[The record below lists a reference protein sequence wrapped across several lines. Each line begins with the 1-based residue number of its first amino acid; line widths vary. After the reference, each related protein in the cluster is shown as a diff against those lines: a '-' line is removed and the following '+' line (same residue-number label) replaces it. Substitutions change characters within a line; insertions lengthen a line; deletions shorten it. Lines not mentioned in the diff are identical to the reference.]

1 MSTKSRIPVFAISAA
16 FGFVVS
22 LGVTMVA
29 WAPFEDR
36 AFHCTDRMSG
46 IFWDSI
52 DSHQAAGDTVLPGWT
67 WQKIKVAQ
75 GLYEAGFIVLWLAI
89 AATPALV
96 IGRRSHAQ
104 AT

>member
-1 MSTKSRIPVFAISAA
+1 MFTISAC

-22 LGVTMVA
+22 LGITMAGWV
-29 WAPFEDR
+29 PFEYR
-36 AFHCTDRMSG
+36 AFECTDRMDG

-52 DSHQAAGDTVLPGWT
+52 DAHQAAGDTVLAGWT
-67 WQKIKVAQ
+67 WQEIKLVQ

-89 AATPALV
+89 AATPALTF
-96 IGRRSHAQ
+96 RRELHVE